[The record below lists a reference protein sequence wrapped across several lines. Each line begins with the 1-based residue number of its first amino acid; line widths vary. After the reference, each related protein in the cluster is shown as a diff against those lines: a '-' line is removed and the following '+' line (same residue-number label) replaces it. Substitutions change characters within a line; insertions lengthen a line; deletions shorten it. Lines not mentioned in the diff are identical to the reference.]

1 MFTTFSQYFH
11 DKNINDRLLLTNID
25 KQKIIATIN
34 SNKNQ

>member
-1 MFTTFSQYFH
+1 MFSRHFH
-11 DKNINDRLLLTNID
+11 DKNINDKLLLTNID